1 MANAELT
8 MAEALDHQRAQCA
21 ALGSPLYA
29 RILEGVV
36 DDYQRG
42 GIVGELLDAR
52 TERPAHDAV
61 PLRLLGAMHRLVLAG
76 HLPDLARFYP
86 SAGGHDG
93 ADPVPAFI
101 DALALHRHAI
111 ADGLGRPVQTNEVG
125 RAAALAPGFALV
137 AKRTGLPLHLLE
149 IGSSAGLLLNWDR
162 FCYDTGRSRLGDET
176 SPVRFGP
183 DSWLQPPRD
192 FSGFTIVTE
201 RRGVDVAPID
211 PTTEDGRL
219 TLLSF
224 VWPDQPQRF
233 ERLEAAIDIATRHPS
248 VVDRGDAGAWAAEH
262 LTTARPGVVTVLHH
276 SIVLQYLARP
286 SFDRLKD
293 ALLDAGRAATAAAPI
308 AWLRMEP
315 AGAVADIRL
324 TMWPGGDDELLG
336 TSGYHGQDVRWL
348 ASAMNSKL

>member
-1 MANAELT
+1 MANAGST
-8 MAEALDHQRAQCA
+8 MADALDDQRTHCA

-29 RILEGVV
+29 RVLQGVV
-36 DDYQRG
+36 DDYNRG
-42 GIVGELLDAR
+42 GVVSELLDAR

-76 HLPDLARFYP
+76 RLPDLARFYP
-86 SAGGHDG
+86 SAGGSDG
-93 ADPVPAFI
+93 GDPVPAFI
-101 DALALHRHAI
+101 DGLAVHRHAI
-111 ADGLGRPVQTNEVG
+111 ADGLGRTVQTNEVG

-162 FCYDTGRSRLGDET
+162 FSYDTGRSRLGDET
-176 SPVRFGP
+176 SAVRFGQDAWLEPPP
-183 DSWLQPPRD
+183 DLD
-192 FSGFTIVTE
+192 GFTIVTE

-248 VVDRGDAGAWAAEH
+248 VVDRDDAGEWAAKQ
-262 LTTARPGVVTVLHH
+262 LSTARPGVVTVLHH
-276 SIVLQYLARP
+276 SIVLQYLDRK
-286 SFDRLKD
+286 SFHRLRD
-293 ALLDAGRAATAAAPI
+293 ALLSAGRAATAQAPI

-324 TMWPGGDDELLG
+324 TMWPGGNEEVLG
-336 TSGYHGQDVRWL
+336 TSGYHGQDVHWL
-348 ASAMNSKL
+348 A